1 LEPDPPLGNRDPSPG
16 RPQWPATS
24 FSHLT
29 VIETAQGVAGPY
41 CGKLLA
47 DHGARVV
54 KVEPPEGDYA
64 RAAGPFP
71 AGGPDPEASGRFLH
85 LNTGKHGVAL
95 DYRSPA
101 GARQLLALARGAD
114 LLIDD
119 GSLAAAGVRP
129 DELATPGGPLVVLEV
144 EAGPGEAQR
153 HGEPADLMAYA
164 GTPWM
169 HAMGVP
175 GQPPAYPGREYPAY
189 ATGLYAAF
197 GAVAALLH
205 HRRTGQGQVVRVSIV
220 ESALSIDFYEITTY
234 SYNGTIRQRHGNRI
248 SGVAASV
255 QPCRD
260 GYVALTV
267 NTDAT
272 WRRFC
277 GIIGRPD
284 LAEPPFGTAQQ
295 RLDLVEQLEPEIR
308 SALRGLTRQELT
320 QECQRQRV
328 AVCPVVSVP
337 ELFSLEQLAVRS
349 WFSAVQHPR
358 AGRLQHAGP
367 PFRLGA
373 PRWRLAGPAP
383 LLGQDN
389 ARYVP
394 AGGAGDGDD
403 SPVPSGPRRR
413 IAAGPGPDAKDIFAG
428 LRIVDL
434 TMGWAGPLATMMFAD
449 FGAEVIKVEGPGH
462 IDWWRKGS
470 ASRPSVPMDYQTR
483 LWEQSP
489 IFNGVNRNK
498 RGISLDLS
506 GEPGRA
512 VLLRLIEV
520 SDVLVESFAPRVLP
534 GWGCGYEQLRERN
547 PRLIMMSLP
556 AIGTTGPWSSYIGY
570 ASTTEAL
577 SGMTSLCGDS
587 TGPVLQSP
595 FIADPVG
602 GLNGAAAL
610 AMALYHREVT
620 GEGQFV
626 EVAQVEGLIPFLGD
640 ALMEFALNQ
649 RELARSSTGR
659 PPPYGC
665 FPCRGSDRWVAI
677 GARTDA
683 QWARLCAL
691 MNRQDLLA
699 DAALGTASGRLAHG
713 ELVRQAVACWTAAG
727 DAQQIAA
734 QLTRHGIAATP
745 VRSAAEALRPMREAG
760 FLVDVSH
767 PAAGRHPYPG
777 VTVRMSRTPG
787 RIRSPAPQF
796 GQHTGEVLGAVLG
809 MGDGE
814 LASLRAANVVTDLP
828 LL

>member
-1 LEPDPPLGNRDPSPG
+1 M
-16 RPQWPATS
+16 TS
-24 FSHLT
+24 FSDLT
-29 VIETAQGVAGPY
+29 VVETAQGVAGPY

-47 DHGARVV
+47 DHGAHVV

-71 AGGPDPEASGRFLH
+71 SGGPDPEASGRFLH
-85 LNTGKHGVAL
+85 LNTSKHGVAI
-95 DYRSPA
+95 DYRTPA
-101 GARQLLALARGAD
+101 GARQLLALIHGAH
-114 LLIDD
+114 LVIDD
-119 GSLAAAGVRP
+119 GSLAAAGVLA
-129 DELATPGGPLVVLEV
+129 DELAGAADPLVVLEV
-144 EAGPGEAQR
+144 GAGASEAQR
-153 HGEPADLMAYA
+153 QRETADLMAYA
-164 GTPWM
+164 ETPWM
-169 HAMGVP
+169 YAMGVP

-189 ATGLYAAF
+189 AAGLYAAF
-197 GAVAALLH
+197 GAMAALLH
-205 HRRTGQGQVVRVSIV
+205 SRRTGRGQVVRVSVV

-234 SYNGTIRQRHGNRI
+234 SYNGTVRHRQGNRI

-267 NTDAT
+267 NTDPT

-277 GIIGRPD
+277 AIIGRPD
-284 LAEPPFGTAQQ
+284 LAEPPFGTTQQ

-308 SALRGLTRQELT
+308 AALRDMTRCELT

-337 ELFSLEQLAVRS
+337 ELFGLEQLAVRS
-349 WFSAVQHPR
+349 WFRAVQHPR
-358 AGRLQHAGP
+358 AGRVRHAGP

-373 PRWRLAGPAP
+373 PGWRLAGPAP

-389 ARYVP
+389 ARYVSP
-394 AGGAGDGDD
+394 DGAQDA
-403 SPVPSGPRRR
+403 PVPADPRRR
-413 IAAGPGPDAKDIFAG
+413 HAAGTGPDAKDIFAG

-449 FGAEVIKVEGPGH
+449 FGAEVIKIEGPGH

-483 LWEQSP
+483 LWEHSP

-506 GEPGRA
+506 TEAGRA
-512 VLLRLIEV
+512 VLLRLVEV

-534 GWGCGYEQLRERN
+534 GWGCGYEELRQRN

-587 TGPVLQSP
+587 TGPILQSP
-595 FIADPVG
+595 FIADPIG

-610 AMALYHREVT
+610 AMALYHRELT

-649 RELARSSTGR
+649 RELPRSATGR

-665 FPCRGSDRWVAI
+665 FPCRGSDQWAAI
-677 GARTDA
+677 GVCTDA
-683 QWARLCAL
+683 QWAQLCAL
-691 MNRQDLLA
+691 MDRQDLLA
-699 DAALGTASGRLAHG
+699 DPALGCAGRAAHR
-713 ELVRQAVACWTAAG
+713 ELVGQAVADWTSAG
-727 DAQQIAA
+727 DAEQIASL
-734 QLTRHGIAATP
+734 LTRHGIPATP
-745 VRSAAEALRPMREAG
+745 VRNAARALRPMREAG

-767 PAAGRHPYPG
+767 PSAGPHPYPG

-796 GQHTGEVLGAVLG
+796 GQHTGEVLRAVLG
-809 MGDGE
+809 MSDGE
-814 LASLRAANVVTDLP
+814 LASLRAARVVTDLP

>member
-1 LEPDPPLGNRDPSPG
+1 V
-16 RPQWPATS
+16 TS
-24 FSHLT
+24 FSDLT
-29 VIETAQGVAGPY
+29 VVETAQGVAGPY

-47 DHGARVV
+47 DHGARVI

-71 AGGPDPEASGRFLH
+71 SGSPDPEASGRFLH
-85 LNTGKHGVAL
+85 LNTGKYGVAL
-95 DYRSPA
+95 DYRVPA

-114 LLIDD
+114 LVIDD
-119 GSLAAAGVRP
+119 GSLAAVGVLP
-129 DELATPGGPLVVLEV
+129 DELAATGGPLVVLEV
-144 EAGPGEAQR
+144 GVGASEAQR
-153 HGEPADLMAYA
+153 QCESADLMAYA
-164 GTPWM
+164 ATPWM

-189 ATGLYAAF
+189 AAGLYGTF
-197 GAVAALLH
+197 GAVAALLYS
-205 HRRTGQGQVVRVSIV
+205 RRTGLGQVVRVSIV
-220 ESALSIDFYEITTY
+220 EAALSIDFYEITTY
-234 SYNGTIRQRHGNRI
+234 SYNRVVRQRQGNRI

-272 WRRFC
+272 WWRFC

-284 LAEPPFGTAQQ
+284 LAEPPFGTTQQ

-308 SALRGLTRQELT
+308 AALRVMTRWELTR
-320 QECQRQRV
+320 ECQRQRV

-337 ELFSLEQLAVRS
+337 ELFGLEQLAARS
-349 WFSAVQHPR
+349 WFCAVQHRR
-358 AGRLQHAGP
+358 AGRVQHAGP

-389 ARYVP
+389 TRYVP
-394 AGGAGDGDD
+394 ADGAQDGED
-403 SPVPSGPRRR
+403 SAVPVGPRRR
-413 IAAGPGPDAKDIFAG
+413 QAAGTGPDAREIFAG
-428 LRIVDL
+428 LRIIDL

-449 FGAEVIKVEGPGH
+449 FGAEVIKIEGPGH

-470 ASRPSVPMDYQTR
+470 ASRPSVPMDYETR
-483 LWEQSP
+483 LWEHSP

-506 GEPGRA
+506 TEPGRA
-512 VLLRLIEV
+512 VLLKLIEV

-534 GWGCGYEQLRERN
+534 GWGCGYEQLRQRN

-587 TGPVLQSP
+587 TGPILQSP

-649 RELARSSTGR
+649 RELPRSSTGR

-665 FPCRGSDRWVAI
+665 FPCRGSDRWIAI
-677 GARTDA
+677 GVCTDA
-683 QWARLCAL
+683 QWTQLCAL

-699 DAALGTASGRLAHG
+699 DAALGSAAGRAAYG
-713 ELVRQAVACWTAAG
+713 EVVVQAVADWTAAG
-727 DAQQIAA
+727 DAEQMASRLI
-734 QLTRHGIAATP
+734 RHGIAATP

-760 FLVDVSH
+760 FLVDVNH

-777 VTVRMSRTPG
+777 VTVRMTRTPG

-796 GQHTGEVLGAVLG
+796 GQHTDEVLRAVLG

-814 LASLRAANVVTDLP
+814 VADLRAARVVTDLP